1 VESERKYLLLV
12 NGPNLNRLG
21 QREPSIYGTATLA
34 DVEASVA
41 AVAKQYNVE
50 VRSFQSNSEG
60 ALIDFLQE
68 FGPNALGIIINPGAL
83 AHYGYALR
91 DCLADIRRPTV
102 EVHISNVHQREEF
115 RHKLVLAP
123 VVAGQICGL
132 GIQGYLLAARYLLGC
147 ADQ

>member
-1 VESERKYLLLV
+1 MDKKKYILLV

-21 QREPSIYGTATLA
+21 QREPSIYGTTTLA
-34 DVEASVA
+34 DIEASVA
-41 AVAKQYNVE
+41 ELARSHNVE

-68 FGPNALGIIINPGAL
+68 FGPDALGIIINPGAL

-123 VVAGQICGL
+123 VVTGQIAGL
-132 GIQGYLLAARYLLGC
+132 GTEGYLLAARYLLNCTGK
-147 ADQ
+147 